1 MKLRRSWSLAVGRNV
16 AVGFQ
21 ASHNDDGMLGSTDLG
36 SRVRFLSSSDA
47 FLNIFEV
54 EFGDRLAF

>member
-1 MKLRRSWSLAVGRNV
+1 MGRNV